1 MLRYLYR
8 CLLRLHPPYFR
19 RRFSEEMLSIFDQ
32 QKGAWAAARLVAD
45 GVGSLL
51 RQWWLRPQFW
61 EEPLA
66 QPAPDRVPVFYTIEG
81 FKPRPGWLVDG
92 GLASAVIFTSI
103 CLVMG
108 YTWRHPA
115 LMPNLSMYRS
125 GSNIFWRPPETAPVP
140 QEAGTIEEQPVLVDG
155 GRVVLVI
162 QMPGQ
167 SRIPSENKA
176 TGSK

>member
-1 MLRYLYR
+1 VLRYLYR
-8 CLLRLHPPYFR
+8 CLLRLHPSYFR
-19 RRFSEEMLSIFDQ
+19 QRFSEEMLSIFDQ
-32 QKGAWAAARLVAD
+32 QKGAWAVARLMAD
-45 GVGSLL
+45 GVRSLL
-51 RQWWLRPQFW
+51 RQWILRPQFW

-66 QPAPDRVPVFYTIEG
+66 QPAADGVPVFYTIKG

-108 YTWRHPA
+108 YSWRHPA
-115 LMPNLSMYRS
+115 LMPNLSMYRN
-125 GSNIFWRPPETAPVP
+125 GSNIFWRPPEAAPVP
-140 QEAGTIEEQPVLVDG
+140 PKAGAVEEQPALVDG

-167 SRIPSENKA
+167 SRIQSRNKA
-176 TGSK
+176 AGSK